1 MPHVDPDLLA
11 TYALGGR
18 LPDPIERHLS
28 RCPDCKAEVAALAEI
43 VRLSRSPDEGVLVPP
58 PPDVWTGI
66 VAATGLAEP
75 PPARARRRSR
85 LMLAAAVAGVIAGAG
100 IVAGYQALAGADES
114 TLVAEAVLDPL
125 GDGSASGAA
134 AIVEA
139 ESERRLVVDV
149 DAPDVDGYLEVWLLT
164 PDVSGLVSLGVLTG
178 GVADVAIPD
187 GLDLDTFSVVDVS
200 VEPFDGDP
208 AHSGESLVRGAL
220 DAPSSST

>member
-1 MPHVDPDLLA
+1 
-11 TYALGGR
+11 
-18 LPDPIERHLS
+18 
-28 RCPDCKAEVAALAEI
+28 
-43 VRLSRSPDEGVLVPP
+43 
-58 PPDVWTGI
+58 
-66 VAATGLAEP
+66 
-75 PPARARRRSR
+75 
-85 LMLAAAVAGVIAGAG
+85 MLAAAVAGVIAGAG